1 MNLLKSY
8 MSKLSL
14 FLILSSTLLFT
25 SCEDVIDVDLDSSS
39 ERLVIDAEILW
50 KKQTDGTQQEIKL
63 SRLTNY
69 YETETIKVSDA
80 QVLIKNS
87 AGESFIFQESEE
99 EGTYK
104 CTDFLPQLLETYTLE
119 IVVDE
124 ELYTATEMLIPAPEI
139 NRIEQDDEGGFLGD
153 EIEVSFFYNDPID
166 ETNFY
171 LTDIRTTF
179 LPLPEYNLTDDD
191 FYNGNEIEDSFS
203 NEDLEVGD
211 DIRITF
217 RGISASFYNYMNLIL
232 ETTSGNPFST
242 PPANIRGNIINQTQA
257 ENYALGYFR
266 LSEGHQFTYTVE

>member
-1 MNLLKSY
+1 MNLLKPY
-8 MSKLSL
+8 LPKLSL
-14 FLILSSTLLFT
+14 FLILFSTLLFT

-124 ELYTATEMLIPAPEI
+124 ELYTATETLIPVPEI

-153 EIEVSFFYNDPID
+153 EIEVSFFYNDPVD

-203 NEDLEVGD
+203 DEDLEVGD

-242 PPANIRGNIINQTQA
+242 PPANIRGNIINQTQT

>member
-1 MNLLKSY
+1 MNLLKPY
-8 MSKLSL
+8 IPKLSL
-14 FLILSSTLLFT
+14 FLILFSTLLFT

-87 AGESFIFQESEE
+87 AGESFIFQETEE

-104 CTDFLPQLLETYTLE
+104 CTDFFPQLLETYTLE

-124 ELYTATEMLIPAPEI
+124 ELYTATETLIPVPEI

-153 EIEVSFFYNDPID
+153 EIEVSFFYNDPVE

-171 LTDIRTTF
+171 LTDVRTTF

-203 NEDLEVGD
+203 DEDLEVGD

-242 PPANIRGNIINQTQA
+242 PPANIRGNIINQTQN

>member
-1 MNLLKSY
+1 MNLLKPY
-8 MSKLSL
+8 ISKLSL
-14 FLILSSTLLFT
+14 FLILFSTLLFT

-124 ELYTATEMLIPAPEI
+124 ELYTATEMLMPVPEI

-203 NEDLEVGD
+203 DEDLEVGD

-242 PPANIRGNIINQTQA
+242 PPANIRGNIINQTQT
-257 ENYALGYFR
+257 ENYALGYFL